1 MLNILE
7 CVSAQSLS
15 HSQLFTTPRT
25 VASQAPLPWD
35 FPNKNTTGGLPF
47 PTQRDLPDPGSKS
60 TSPALA
66 GQFFTAVT
74 PRKPAYT
81 RDFTKNVF

>member
-1 MLNILE
+1 MG
-7 CVSAQSLS
+7 
-15 HSQLFTTPRT
+15 
-25 VASQAPLPWD
+25 
-35 FPNKNTTGGLPF
+35 FPKQEYYRGLPF

-66 GQFFTAVT
+66 GRFFTTVT